1 LAQSTSE
8 EQIEESTFEIR
19 KVQKVGNCTLT
30 VSLPREWVEKIGL
43 HPGGLVTI
51 GHMTDGSLRLTPG
64 TSPSGTKPSVGI
76 INADLCDQDDM
87 LTQVL
92 TGNYILGRDTI
103 ALESAKGFSPRQ
115 LAEIRCTVERLTG
128 LSVVDQT
135 TKRVVIQSFVDPS
148 KFPVSG
154 LMLRLHKVAGSMH
167 DMAVEALFRGRHDIA
182 ERVIQMEEE
191 ADKIYWLV
199 VRQLLQVAR
208 NTYLAKPVGIL
219 SPLHVIGNRV
229 VAKYLEGIADCA
241 EKIAREMLSL
251 RDDSR
256 IPKTLKEEIKHYSQ
270 QVKKLTEN
278 SMDAFADLDLIL
290 ANRVI
295 ATADHVRDRE
305 YVLADHIISTVSDRK
320 KAVALRAIVRELSEM
335 SRYADMIAEVAINR
349 FLEKSSEICV
359 IEKP

>member
-1 LAQSTSE
+1 ME
-8 EQIEESTFEIR
+8 
-19 KVQKVGNCTLT
+19 KV
-30 VSLPREWVEKIGL
+30 GL

-64 TSPSGTKPSVGI
+64 TSPSGMRPSVAL
-76 INADLCDQDDM
+76 INADLCEEDEL

-103 ALESAKGFSPRQ
+103 MVDSSKGFSPRQ
-115 LAEIRCTVERLTG
+115 LAEIRATVERLTG

-167 DMAVEALFRGRHDIA
+167 EMAIDSLLRGRPDIA

-199 VRQLLQVAR
+199 VRQLLQVVR
-208 NTYLAKPVGIL
+208 NTYLAKLVGIV
-219 SPLHVIGNRV
+219 SPLHTIGNRV

-241 EKIAREMLSL
+241 ENIAKEVVSL
-251 RDDSR
+251 RGETR
-256 IPKTLKEEIKHYSQ
+256 IPRALKEEIKQYSL
-270 QVKKLTEN
+270 QVKKLSDN
-278 SMDAFADLDLIL
+278 SMNAFADLDLMA

-295 ATADHVRDRE
+295 AMADDVRDRE
-305 YVLADHIISTVSDRK
+305 YVLADHIIGGVSDRK
-320 KAVALRAIVRELSEM
+320 RAVALRVILRNLSEI

-349 FLEKSSEICV
+349 FLEKSSDICV
-359 IEKP
+359 IEKS